1 MLIILAES
9 VDPGLTIL
17 QLVEPLL
24 ILGGDRHGLCLII
37 ARRFRLI
44 LQGGKV
50 TDHAD
55 YMLAIIVSG
64 HALPKGCLDRFQL
77 LVKVTTQM
85 LHAGWKDQIL
95 SGAALVQGIMAT
107 PV

>member
-17 QLVEPLL
+17 HFVEPFL
-24 ILGGDRHGLCLII
+24 IFGSDGHGLCLIV
-37 ARRFRLI
+37 ACRFRLI
-44 LQGGKV
+44 LQSGKV

-64 HALPKGCLDRFQL
+64 HALPQGSLDCFQL

-85 LHAGWKDQIL
+85 LHARWEDQIL
-95 SGAALVQGIMAT
+95 GGAALVQRRVAM
-107 PV
+107 PR

>member
-17 QLVEPLL
+17 QFVEPLL
-24 ILGGDRHGLCLII
+24 VFSSDRHGLCLIVP
-37 ARRFRLI
+37 RRFRLI

-55 YMLAIIVSG
+55 YMLPIIVSG
-64 HALPKGCLDRFQL
+64 HALPQGRLDCFQL

-95 SGAALVQGIMAT
+95 SGAALVQGLVAT
-107 PV
+107 PW